1 MRKFQL
7 IKILDYND
15 FRKPISRAYEID
27 GHELDSILDQVP
39 EVGDKG
45 YNVKWQLLNNGKAT
59 FRGNNNVTVRLILK
73 ELNKLH

>member
-15 FRKPISRAYEID
+15 FRKPVSRVYEID
-27 GHELDSILDQVP
+27 GNELDSILDQVP
-39 EVGDKG
+39 EVGTKG

-59 FRGNNNVTVRLILK
+59 FRGESNVTVRLILK
-73 ELNKLH
+73 ELKQVH

>member
-15 FRKPISRAYEID
+15 FRKPVSRSYEID
-27 GHELDSILDQVP
+27 GNELDSILDQVP
-39 EVGDKG
+39 EVGTKG

-59 FRGNNNVTVRLILK
+59 FRGANNVTVRLILK

>member
-15 FRKPISRAYEID
+15 FRKPVNYVYEID
-27 GHELDSILDQVP
+27 GNELDSLLDQVP

-59 FRGNNNVTVRLILK
+59 FRGSNNVTVRLILK

>member
-15 FRKPISRAYEID
+15 FRKPVRRAYEID

>member
-15 FRKPISRAYEID
+15 FRKPVSRVYD
-27 GHELDSILDQVP
+27 LDESDLNFILDQVP
-39 EVGDKG
+39 EAGTKG
-45 YNVKWQLLNNGKAT
+45 YNVKHQILNNGKAT
-59 FRGNNNVTVRLILK
+59 FRGSNNVTVRLILK